1 MALDIISQLHVI
13 MNEEDMVN
21 REAANKQKKRKK
33 NNKAQES
40 KTPKEEKEKEKEK
53 EKENEKE
60 KEKEKEKEPE
70 NGEGKA
76 KGKQKKKERKK
87 EAEKERREIQRG
99 PPGFCLTPVV
109 PPIIFTH
116 RFRLTD
122 LSPLE
127 LARQMTVFVAT
138 GLKGIIAE
146 VSCSPP
152 TPIKIHKCFY
162 LNFVLVA
169 EVPQGLVM
177 DPRLKEVQ
185 VSRVAEAY
193 QAFPKGLFLG

>member
-1 MALDIISQLHVI
+1 MEILHYWITTYPADFGSLDVQRCLEQQFIPRILDAHPLALDIISQLHVI

-21 REAANKQKKRKK
+21 REPANKQKKKNSKK
-33 NNKAQES
+33 KA
-40 KTPKEEKEKEKEK
+40 KTPKEEKDKEKEKEK
-53 EKENEKE
+53 EKET
-60 KEKEKEKEPE
+60 EKEPE
-70 NGEGKA
+70 KGEGKA

-87 EAEKERREIQRG
+87 EVEKERKEIQRG

-138 GLKGIIAE
+138 GLKAIIAE
-146 VSCSPP
+146 VPSSPP
-152 TPIKIHKCFY
+152 PNH
-162 LNFVLVA
+162 N
-169 EVPQGLVM
+169 Q
-177 DPRLKEVQ
+177 LK
-185 VSRVAEAY
+185 
-193 QAFPKGLFLG
+193 FKLL